1 MADPEHSG
9 ILSRDQFEAACN
21 FAGVFLNA
29 DVFII
34 NIFNIFIRKYLH
46 LFHALELMKKL
57 TEFTMKNSI
66 VS

>member
-29 DVFII
+29 DVLKHIDYFYY
-34 NIFNIFIRKYLH
+34 RKFLH
-46 LFHALELMKKL
+46 LYQHLEQMKKL
-57 TEFTMKNSI
+57 TEFIMKDFI
-66 VS
+66 VN

>member
-29 DVFII
+29 DV
-34 NIFNIFIRKYLH
+34 
-46 LFHALELMKKL
+46 
-57 TEFTMKNSI
+57 
-66 VS
+66 